1 MNLALPLDLCAAIH
15 VGALMAWFGALSLRR
30 ILLVPLGKAELRGL
44 RLAAATALASGL
56 LWPWLQT
63 GVVLDDARAALD
75 PQQVAQVMTQTAFG
89 RTWLARQAFVLLA
102 LLTATMPLLAIGRAV
117 YFLVAAALASVALLG
132 HAAAGAGTYGTLQR
146 LALALHLLAA
156 GAWLGALPVLWV
168 LTGRLAAAELA
179 LALRRF
185 SSYGIALVTIVVVT
199 GALSAWFRTGGVTAL
214 VTSGYGKILLGKV
227 GLVALMG
234 AAALLNRNRYTP
246 ALERP
251 DLRVQSAGRRG
262 LRRSIAAES
271 ALGVLVVAVAVLLG
285 AAEPPR

>member
-1 MNLALPLDLCAAIH
+1 MNLALALELCAAIH

-30 ILLVPLGKAELRGL
+30 VLLVPLGAAQLRGL
-44 RLAAATALASGL
+44 RLAATLALASAL

-75 PQQVAQVMTQTAFG
+75 PAQVAQVLTQSSFG
-89 RTWLARQAFVLLA
+89 RTWLARGAFVLLA
-102 LLTATMPLLAIGRAV
+102 YLTATLPLLALGRAV

-132 HAAAGAGTYGTLQR
+132 HAAAATGAYGTVQR

-156 GAWLGALPVLWV
+156 GAWLGALPVLWA
-168 LTGRLAAAELA
+168 LSGELAAAELA
-179 LALRRF
+179 LTLRRF
-185 SSYGIALVTIVVVT
+185 SRYGVALVTIVVVT
-199 GALSAWFRTGGVTAL
+199 GAASAWFRSGSLEAL
-214 VTSGYGKILLGKV
+214 VASGYGRILLGKI

-234 AAALLNRNRYTP
+234 VAALLNRNRFAP

-251 DLRVQSAGRRG
+251 DLTLQAAGRRG
-262 LRRSIAAES
+262 LRRSIAAEA